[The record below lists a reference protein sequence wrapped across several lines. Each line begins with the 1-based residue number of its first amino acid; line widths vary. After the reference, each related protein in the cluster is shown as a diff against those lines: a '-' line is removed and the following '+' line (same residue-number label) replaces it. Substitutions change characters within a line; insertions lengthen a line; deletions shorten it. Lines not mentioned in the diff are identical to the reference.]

1 MSQNYSDKVQYREG
15 SVIKLDFTPPRYE
28 VREFEERRG
37 GCKREEPCQ
46 VISVDDYRV
55 ERTSNNEYATNKS
68 TSLEDE
74 LKYKSLELRRTRK
87 GKNAKKLIKGLIEK
101 VSNPVKTNSSSNI
114 VDLSRRGNRNQ
125 REYAL
130 LEELESARELG
141 MFDGVL
147 DRREVKDYI
156 WEQLQS
162 RFGYDLKP
170 LHYLQHEELSYLGL
184 SSQYY
189 LNNSLESRIEGGIN

>member
-28 VREFEERRG
+28 VREFEDRRG
-37 GCKREEPCQ
+37 GCEREELCQ
-46 VISVDDYRV
+46 VISLDDYRV
-55 ERTSNNEYATNKS
+55 ERTSNNKYIINRS
-68 TSLEDE
+68 SSLEDE
-74 LKYKSLELRRTRK
+74 LKYKPLEQRRTRK
-87 GKNAKKLIKGLIEK
+87 GRNAKKLVKGLIEK
-101 VSNPVKTNSSSNI
+101 VSNPLKTHSSSNI
-114 VDLSRRGNRNQ
+114 VDLSKRGNRNQ

-130 LEELESARELG
+130 LEELENAKKLG

-162 RFGYDLKP
+162 QFGYDLNP

-189 LNNSLESRIEGGIN
+189 LKNSLESRIEGGIN

>member
-1 MSQNYSDKVQYREG
+1 MIQNYSARVQYREG

-37 GCKREEPCQ
+37 GCQREEPCQ
-46 VISVDDYRV
+46 VISLDDYRV
-55 ERTSNNEYATNKS
+55 ERTSNKEYIINRS

-74 LKYKSLELRRTRK
+74 LKYMPLEQRRTRK
-87 GKNAKKLIKGLIEK
+87 GKNAKKLVKGLIEK

-114 VDLSRRGNRNQ
+114 VDLSKRGNRNQ

-130 LEELESARELG
+130 LEELGSARELG
-141 MFDGVL
+141 MFDGIL
-147 DRREVKDYI
+147 DRREVKNYLWD
-156 WEQLQS
+156 QLQS
-162 RFGYDLKP
+162 RFGYDLNP

-189 LNNSLESRIEGGIN
+189 LNNSLERRIEGGLK